1 MLLYEIKD
9 LIKELE
15 TILIKDKRF
24 EDVSNFKNQVKII
37 YNYKN
42 NLKKNFPIP
51 QLPNID
57 ITHLIALGK
66 PQEIIKKNPI
76 IPLSIT
82 KTNNNTN
89 TQIPTSTQI
98 PTQSSP
104 TPLATCKT
112 MPSNLSN
119 NTNIQSETISS
130 DEYINTNKNLKEI
143 INKLIAGINKTYTT
157 GLSI

>member
-24 EDVSNFKNQVKII
+24 KEVSNFKNQVKII

-42 NLKKNFPIP
+42 NLNKNFPIP

-66 PQEIIKKNPI
+66 PQEIIKKSPI
-76 IPLSIT
+76 IPLS
-82 KTNNNTN
+82 
-89 TQIPTSTQI
+89 
-98 PTQSSP
+98 
-104 TPLATCKT
+104 

-119 NTNIQSETISS
+119 NANNQCDTVSS
-130 DEYINTNKNLKEI
+130 DKYINTIKNLKKI

-157 GLSI
+157 GLSIKI

>member
-1 MLLYEIKD
+1 MILYEIKD

-24 EDVSNFKNQVKII
+24 KEVSNFKNQVKII

-42 NLKKNFPIP
+42 NLNKNFPIP

-66 PQEIIKKNPI
+66 PQEVTKKSPI

-89 TQIPTSTQI
+89 TQIPT
-98 PTQSSP
+98 QSSP

-112 MPSNLSN
+112 MLSNLSN

-143 INKLIAGINKTYTT
+143 INKLIAGINKTYTA
-157 GLSI
+157 GLSIKI

>member
-24 EDVSNFKNQVKII
+24 KEVSNFKNQVKII

-42 NLKKNFPIP
+42 NLNKNFPIS

-66 PQEIIKKNPI
+66 PQEIIKKGPI
-76 IPLSIT
+76 IPLS
-82 KTNNNTN
+82 
-89 TQIPTSTQI
+89 
-98 PTQSSP
+98 
-104 TPLATCKT
+104 

-119 NTNIQSETISS
+119 NTNNQCDTVSS
-130 DEYINTNKNLKEI
+130 DKYINTIKNLKKI

-157 GLSI
+157 GLSIKI